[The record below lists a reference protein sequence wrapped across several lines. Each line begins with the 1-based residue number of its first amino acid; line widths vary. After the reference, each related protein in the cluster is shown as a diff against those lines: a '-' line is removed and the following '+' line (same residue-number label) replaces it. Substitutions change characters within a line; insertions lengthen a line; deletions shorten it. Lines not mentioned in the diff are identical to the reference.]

1 MDAQNIINNCNSTKL
16 NPRQF
21 RDEMN
26 ISWLI
31 NDTINEFNKIKSQSP
46 EDDWIDQQNELNS
59 LIGKKIRVKIQ

>member
-59 LIGKKIRVKIQ
+59 LIGKKNEN